1 MKREGEEGEIK
12 KETELRRREGG
23 NNRMAVSGVD
33 KALSENKR

>member
-23 NNRMAVSGVD
+23 NNRMAGSGVD